1 MGGLPAR
8 PLGVLHGAGDR
19 RGAVHVAGGIGR
31 VGQPPVVAAA
41 GVGRVVPA
49 DQVVVSRILEEVDR
63 AQRVGVPDV
72 HTDVLAGDGAPVGE
86 HAGGEHA
93 VAADDHVVSAGD
105 GGAVVG
111 RVHDAVVGGVGERGI
126 SAGGFLPA
134 VAQQDAAPGE

>member
-1 MGGLPAR
+1 
-8 PLGVLHGAGDR
+8 VGA
-19 RGAVHVAGGIGR
+19 
-31 VGQPPVVAAA
+31 
-41 GVGRVVPA
+41 VVPA
-49 DQVVVSRILEEVDR
+49 DQVVVGCVLEEVRR

-72 HTDVLAGDGAPVGE
+72 HADVLAGDGATVGE

-111 RVHDAVVGGVGERGI
+111 RVHDGVVVGVGERRI

-134 VAQQDAAPGE
+134 VAQQDSAAGEAPVVVVARVGCIALPRLDRVGALNEIVVDEDRAGRR